1 MLQESS
7 CRDFGSRVFL
17 NNATPALCAKPRS
30 VDASSSVLMGVLR
43 PCPKILPSRAAPASI
58 AEAWQDAWRCVALP
72 AVVQTQSS
80 NPHHLSGEE
89 QGTHSGELYGKSVQ
103 TVAVVVVA
111 SLLFLA
117 MSYFLF
123 LIIPYFFLAYSLL
136 LPSFL

>member
-17 NNATPALCAKPRS
+17 NNAMPALCAKPRS
-30 VDASSSVLMGVLR
+30 VDASSSLLMGVLR
-43 PCPKILPSRAAPASI
+43 TCPKILPPRAAPESI
-58 AEAWQDAWRCVALP
+58 AEAWQDVWRCVALR

-111 SLLFLA
+111 SLLFLI
-117 MSYFLF
+117 SYLFIIYYYFLF
-123 LIIPYFFLAYSLL
+123 FISSYFFLAMQK
-136 LPSFL
+136 